1 MNAGEILSLVSN
13 KIYQD
18 CLATF
23 KEYGIPPTLAT
34 FALDRVYRLVQEST
48 VNETVNNLS
57 KTAFDYEE
65 LKASLEEGEK
75 EDGDTTS
82 EGFVQ

>member
-18 CLATF
+18 CLVMF
-23 KEYGIPPTLAT
+23 KEYGVPPTLAI
-34 FALDRVYRLVQEST
+34 FALDRVYKLIQESALNAT
-48 VNETVNNLS
+48 ANNLS

-82 EGFVQ
+82 ERCVQ